1 MNTITLLLYNDYMD
15 KKIIAIILIISGLL
29 AITAGAILLL
39 TGKPKGNS
47 PDQSDQSNQSTE
59 MEEITTMNN
68 DKTLVIYFSA
78 QNHTR
83 SVATKIAANLN
94 ADIFEIEPA
103 EPYTEEDLDW
113 TASDSRVSK
122 EHDDASLQDVALKT
136 TTVPNWDSYGTVF
149 IGYPIWWGLSAWPVD
164 SFVKQTDF
172 TGKTVIPFCTSH
184 SSGLGSSD
192 TNLHSKTTTG
202 NWQPGHRFSQD
213 ATDADI
219 KEWTDS
225 L

>member
-1 MNTITLLLYNDYMD
+1 MD

-29 AITAGAILLL
+29 AITAGVILLL
-39 TGKPKGNS
+39 NGKSKDDS
-47 PDQSDQSNQSTE
+47 PNQSNQSTKT
-59 MEEITTMNN
+59 EEITTMNN
-68 DKTLVIYFSA
+68 SNKTLVIYFSA

-83 SVATKIAANLN
+83 NVANKIAANLD
-94 ADIFEIEPA
+94 ADLFEIEPA

-113 TASDSRVSK
+113 TDSNSRVSK
-122 EHDDASLQDVALKT
+122 EHDDESLQDITLKT
-136 TTVPNWDSYGTVF
+136 TTVPDWDSYDTVF

-172 TGKTVIPFCTSH
+172 TGKTVIPFYTSH

-213 ATDADI
+213 ATDADV
-219 KEWTDS
+219 KEWTNS

>member
-1 MNTITLLLYNDYMD
+1 
-15 KKIIAIILIISGLL
+15 
-29 AITAGAILLL
+29 
-39 TGKPKGNS
+39 
-47 PDQSDQSNQSTE
+47 
-59 MEEITTMNN
+59 MNN
-68 DKTLVIYFSA
+68 HNKTIIMYYSA

-83 SVATKIAANLN
+83 NVATKIAANLN

-103 EPYTEEDLDW
+103 EPYTEDDLDW

-122 EHDDASLQDVALKT
+122 EHDDASLQDVALKNI
-136 TTVPNWDSYGTVF
+136 TVPNWDSYDTVL

-184 SSGLGSSD
+184 SSGLGNSD

-213 ATDADI
+213 ATDAEI
-219 KEWTDS
+219 KDW
-225 L
+225 LQNL

>member
-1 MNTITLLLYNDYMD
+1 MD

-39 TGKPKGNS
+39 TGKSKDDS
-47 PDQSDQSNQSTE
+47 LDQSNQSTKT
-59 MEEITTMNN
+59 EETTTMNSN
-68 DKTLVIYFSA
+68 KTLVIYFSA

-83 SVATKIAANLN
+83 SVATRIAANLN

-113 TASDSRVSK
+113 TASDSRVSR

-136 TTVPNWDSYGTVF
+136 TTVPNWDSYDTIF

-213 ATDADI
+213 ATDADV
-219 KEWTDS
+219 KEWTDGLS

>member
-1 MNTITLLLYNDYMD
+1 
-15 KKIIAIILIISGLL
+15 
-29 AITAGAILLL
+29 
-39 TGKPKGNS
+39 
-47 PDQSDQSNQSTE
+47 
-59 MEEITTMNN
+59 MENN
-68 DKTLVIYFSA
+68 KTLVIYFSA

-103 EPYTEEDLDW
+103 EPYTEDDLDW
-113 TASDSRVSK
+113 TDSNSRVSK
-122 EHDDASLQDVALKT
+122 EHNDTSLQDIALKNIA
-136 TTVPNWDSYGTVF
+136 VPNWDSYDTIL

-164 SFVKQTDF
+164 SLVKQTDF

-184 SSGLGSSD
+184 SSGLGESD

-213 ATDADI
+213 ATDADV
-219 KEWTDS
+219 KEWTDN

>member
-1 MNTITLLLYNDYMD
+1 
-15 KKIIAIILIISGLL
+15 
-29 AITAGAILLL
+29 
-39 TGKPKGNS
+39 
-47 PDQSDQSNQSTE
+47 
-59 MEEITTMNN
+59 MNN
-68 DKTLVIYFSA
+68 NKTIVIYFSA

-83 SVATKIAANLN
+83 SVATKIATNLN

-103 EPYTEEDLDW
+103 TPYTEEDLDW

-122 EHDDASLQDVALKT
+122 EHDDASLQDIALKT
-136 TTVPNWDSYGTVF
+136 TTVPNWDSYDTVL

-184 SSGLGSSD
+184 SSGLGNSD

-213 ATDADI
+213 ATDADA
-219 KEWTDS
+219 KEWTDN

>member
-1 MNTITLLLYNDYMD
+1 MD
-15 KKIIAIILIISGLL
+15 KKIIAIILIISGFL
-29 AITAGAILLL
+29 AITAGMILLL
-39 TGKPKGNS
+39 NGKPKDDS
-47 PDQSDQSNQSTE
+47 PNQSNQSTKT
-59 MEEITTMNN
+59 EEITTMNN
-68 DKTLVIYFSA
+68 NNKTLVIYFSA

-83 SVATKIAANLN
+83 NVANKIAANLD
-94 ADIFEIEPA
+94 ADLFEIEPA
-103 EPYTEEDLDW
+103 DPYTEENLDW
-113 TASDSRVSK
+113 TDSNSRVSR
-122 EHDDASLQDVALKT
+122 EHDNESLQDIALKT
-136 TTVPNWDSYGTVF
+136 TTVPDWDSYDTVF

-213 ATDADI
+213 ATDADV
-219 KEWTDS
+219 KEWTNS

>member
-1 MNTITLLLYNDYMD
+1 MLYNNYVD

-39 TGKPKGNS
+39 TGKPKDDS
-47 PDQSDQSNQSTE
+47 LDQSNQSTKT
-59 MEEITTMNN
+59 EETTTMNSN
-68 DKTLVIYFSA
+68 KTLVIYFSA

-83 SVATKIAANLN
+83 SVATRIAANLN
-94 ADIFEIEPA
+94 AGIFEIEPA

-122 EHDDASLQDVALKT
+122 EHNDVSLQDTTLKT
-136 TTVPNWDSYGTVF
+136 TTVPNWDSYDTVF

-213 ATDADI
+213 TADAEI
-219 KEWTDS
+219 KDW
-225 L
+225 LQNL

>member
-1 MNTITLLLYNDYMD
+1 M
-15 KKIIAIILIISGLL
+15 K
-29 AITAGAILLL
+29 
-39 TGKPKGNS
+39 
-47 PDQSDQSNQSTE
+47 
-59 MEEITTMNN
+59 NN
-68 DKTLVIYFSA
+68 KTLVIFFST

-83 SVATKIAANLN
+83 SVATKIATNLN

-122 EHDDASLQDVALKT
+122 EHDDESLQDVALKIT
-136 TTVPNWDSYGTVF
+136 AVPNWDSYDTVL

-164 SFVKQTDF
+164 SFVKQIDF
-172 TGKTVIPFCTSH
+172 TNKTIIPFCTFH

-192 TNLHSKTTTG
+192 ANLHSKTTTG
-202 NWQPGHRFSQD
+202 NWQPGHRFFQD
-213 ATDADI
+213 ATDADV

-225 L
+225 LSL

>member
-1 MNTITLLLYNDYMD
+1 MD

-39 TGKPKGNS
+39 TGKPKDNN
-47 PDQSDQSNQSTE
+47 SDQSNQSTNK
-59 MEEITTMNN
+59 EETTTMNN
-68 DKTLVIYFSA
+68 NNKTLVIYFSA

-83 SVATKIAANLN
+83 NIATKIATNLN
-94 ADIFEIEPA
+94 ADLFEIEPA
-103 EPYTEEDLDW
+103 TPYTEDDLDW
-113 TASDSRVSK
+113 TDSNSRVSK
-122 EHDDASLQDVALKT
+122 EHDNASLQDVALKNIA
-136 TTVPNWDSYGTVF
+136 VPNWDSYDTVL

-184 SSGLGSSD
+184 SSGLGTSD

-213 ATDADI
+213 ATDSDV
-219 KEWTDS
+219 KSWTDS

>member
-1 MNTITLLLYNDYMD
+1 MD

-29 AITAGAILLL
+29 AITAGVILLL
-39 TGKPKGNS
+39 NGKPKDDS
-47 PDQSDQSNQSTE
+47 PNQSNQSTK

-68 DKTLVIYFSA
+68 SNKTLVIYFSA

-83 SVATKIAANLN
+83 NVANKIAANLD
-94 ADIFEIEPA
+94 ADLFEIKPA

-113 TASDSRVSK
+113 TASDSRVPK
-122 EHDDASLQDVALKT
+122 EHDDASLQDVALKN
-136 TTVPNWDSYGTVF
+136 TTVPNWDSYDTVF

-172 TGKTVIPFCTSH
+172 TGKTVIPFYTSH
-184 SSGLGSSD
+184 TSGLGSSD

-213 ATDADI
+213 ATDADV
-219 KEWTDS
+219 KEWTNS